1 MLIPIALGA
10 VALFALSQMGKKK
23 GPAQAQTV
31 TGPSGTPWAFAL
43 VRSGTDPV
51 TKKHTN
57 VFDLYL
63 LPNGTPVA
71 EYAQTDDGTITFL
84 SSPLQ
89 ATDPILVKAKSDF
102 RMKG

>member
-10 VALFALSQMGKKK
+10 IALYAVSQMGKKK

-31 TGPSGTPWAFAL
+31 TGPSGTPWAFSL
-43 VRSGTDPV
+43 VRSGVDPV
-51 TKKHTN
+51 TKKQTS

-71 EYAQTDDGTITFL
+71 EYAQTSDGIQFL

-89 ATDPILVKAKSDF
+89 ANDPILVKAKSDF
-102 RMKG
+102 QMRG